1 MLEIRAK
8 LKIPRSA
15 YKVEVKGQLKLPF
28 ELRQKS
34 RLRTQLVSGEEVGLV
49 LPRGEILRGGDLVTA
64 SDGRVI
70 EVLAAPE
77 KLLHVEAA
85 NATDLAKAAYHLGN
99 RHVPVQVG
107 EGFLR
112 LSADHVL
119 EEMLKKLGA
128 KVTHVEA
135 PFEPE
140 AGAYAG
146 GHHQHDEMGHGGR
159 IHDHHHEHDHAH
171 EHDHKHDHEHDH
183 EHVHDEHC
191 GHEHAHDHGH
201 AHEHDHQHDHKHSH
215 DHSRDHGHGHD
226 HDHEHGHDHGRK
238 R

>member
-8 LKIPRSA
+8 LKIPRTA
-15 YKVEVKGQLKLPF
+15 YKLDVRGTLKLPF
-28 ELRQKS
+28 EARQKS
-34 RLRTQLVSGEEVGLV
+34 RLKTKLVSGEEVGLM

-70 EVLAAPE
+70 EVVAEPE
-77 KLLHVEAA
+77 KVMHVECA
-85 NATDLAKAAYHLGN
+85 NAAELAKAAYHLGN

-112 LSADHVL
+112 LAADHVL

-128 KVTHVEA
+128 AVSEMEA

-146 GHHQHDEMGHGGR
+146 GHHQHDEMGHGGK
-159 IHDHHHEHDHAH
+159 IHEHH
-171 EHDHKHDHEHDH
+171 
-183 EHVHDEHC
+183 
-191 GHEHAHDHGH
+191 
-201 AHEHDHQHDHKHSH
+201 
-215 DHSRDHGHGHD
+215 
-226 HDHEHGHDHGRK
+226 HDHEHGHK
-238 R
+238 